1 MAAGCDGMGAM
12 GKGVTRH
19 AESPTVRATYRGE
32 NAMIARLMLACA
44 ASVLLAGAAHA
55 QEGSRDPAAP
65 LSARIGHY
73 QGDKARLYQGRGNDV
88 GSHTYDTLLGPGSLS
103 TPLIFVHRGRI
114 NPKSG
119 IGVQFHNR
127 TEEMFF
133 LFSGS
138 AEFTINGRTSS
149 LSAPAGVPN
158 RLRDSNAIYNPG
170 DTAVE
175 FMNIA
180 VGLTRQ
186 YDGFHTTD
194 TRVGAPLDKEP
205 QFINV
210 AFDRA
215 LLRPQEK
222 FRGGTGTAQ
231 YRRVLPPSIFGTS
244 WSYVDHLLVPASA
257 TAGTMAEA
265 DMSEVVYVMA
275 GAGTVTVNGQSAA
288 IKAGDAIPVDVG
300 QARGFAQNGAQPLEL
315 VVVGIAKDMAAK
327 EALLARR

>member
-1 MAAGCDGMGAM
+1 MFPISRMALFTLGLFA
-12 GKGVTRH
+12 
-19 AESPTVRATYRGE
+19 
-32 NAMIARLMLACA
+32 
-44 ASVLLAGAAHA
+44 LAGPAAA
-55 QEGSRDPAAP
+55 QEGARDPNAP

-88 GSHTYDTLLGPGSLS
+88 GSHTYDTLLGNGSLS
-103 TPLIFVHRGRI
+103 TNLIFVHRGRI

-119 IGVQFHNR
+119 IGVQVHNR

-149 LSAPAGVPN
+149 LAAPVGVPN
-158 RLRDSNAIYNPG
+158 RLKDSNAIYNPG
-170 DTAVE
+170 DVAVE

-180 VGLTRQ
+180 VGLGRQ

-210 AFDRA
+210 KFDRA

-231 YRRVLPPSIFGTS
+231 YRRVLPPSVFGTA
-244 WSYVDHLLVPASA
+244 WAYVDHLLVPAGS
-257 TAGTMAEA
+257 TAGTAAEA

-275 GAGTVTVNGQSAA
+275 GAGTATVNGQNAA
-288 IKAGDAIPVDVG
+288 IREGDAVPVDVG
-300 QARGFAQNGAQPLEL
+300 QARGFAQTGTEPLEL
-315 VVVGIAKDMAAK
+315 IVVGIARDMAAK
-327 EALLARR
+327 EALFTRR